1 MENIR
6 GITTFIQI
14 VRTGNFSSAA
24 RELGITPQSAS
35 SHVKQLEDWVGVRL
49 FNRSTRAVS
58 LTEEGRR
65 FYDTC
70 VGAVTAID
78 DEVARMRDTT
88 GEVFGTVR
96 VAAPMGMASR
106 FVAPAIAALLDKYPR
121 ISVDLLVQNRIPDVV
136 AEGIDVGILPHP
148 LPDTNLIARRVVTSP
163 FVLCAAPSYLRRH
176 SSPGSVEELA
186 LHRRVDLRSWITQ
199 SIRPWRIRCDH
210 EEVTCQAPPRLVT
223 NDSDTM
229 IEALLSGA
237 GIGLITLYRVAPYL
251 RSGRLQTV
259 LDGRVVGELSFSLYM
274 QQRHQVPRKT
284 RIVADFLFDVLNNH
298 PDLTGHIRSV
308 RPPST

>member
-58 LTEEGRR
+58 LTEEGRS
-65 FYDTC
+65 FYETC
-70 VGAVTAID
+70 VGAVTSID
-78 DEVARMRDTT
+78 DEVARMRNAT

-96 VAAPMGMASR
+96 VAAPGGIGSR
-106 FVAPAIAALLDKYPR
+106 FVAPAIGRLLEKYPR
-121 ISVDLLVQNRIPDVV
+121 ISIDLLVQNRIPDVV
-136 AEGIDVGILPHP
+136 AEGIDVGVLPHP
-148 LPDTNLIARRVVTSP
+148 LPESNLVARRAVTSP
-163 FVLCAAPSYLRRH
+163 FVLCASPVYLRRH
-176 SSPGSVEELA
+176 SRPTSVEDLRS
-186 LHRRVDLRSWITQ
+186 HRRVDLRSWITQ
-199 SIRPWRIRCDH
+199 AIRPWRLRSGED
-210 EEVTCQAPPRLVT
+210 EVTIDARPSLVT
-223 NDSDTM
+223 NDSDAM

-237 GIGLITLYRVAPYL
+237 GIGLITFYRVAPYL
-251 RSGRLQTV
+251 RSGRLETV
-259 LDGRVVGELSFSLYM
+259 LDGLVVGDMSFSVYM
-274 QQRHQVPRKT
+274 QQRNQIPSKT
-284 RIVADFLFDVLNNH
+284 RIVADFLYDMLSKH
-298 PDLTGHIRSV
+298 PDFTAHMRSV